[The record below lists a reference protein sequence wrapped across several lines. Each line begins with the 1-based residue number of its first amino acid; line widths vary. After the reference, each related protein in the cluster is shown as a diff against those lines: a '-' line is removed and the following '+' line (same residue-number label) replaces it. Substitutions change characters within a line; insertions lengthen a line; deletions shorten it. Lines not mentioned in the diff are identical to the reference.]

1 MGYDWAADYGRTYLM
16 PPALDDWIG
25 PDHPARFVRSFVE
38 RFSSKEWQIEERR
51 GGFGRPAYEEELLLK
66 LWMYAY
72 LRGIFSS
79 RGVERACREMVP
91 FMWLAGEHRPD
102 HNTLW
107 RFWTGHQRTIG
118 RVFELGL
125 DVSREME
132 LVGLEL
138 QAVDGTK
145 IQACGSPRS
154 MTTREQL
161 ERRRERNHQRRL
173 EIERA
178 IQQAEEREKNEPE
191 VGGLTEELQ
200 NRKRLEEKID
210 ELLEKI
216 DPKARQ
222 NPFEKDARPLKGC
235 GLGYNAQAM
244 VDDTAGLIVAEA
256 VVSDANDQKQLVPM
270 VDQVV
275 ERFGQPA
282 AETLADGGYNTERA
296 LAEAEEKNYE
306 VLVAAGPGEPTRD
319 DQKPYHSTR
328 FTHDPIRDVVVCPA
342 GKDLTF
348 ERTKRR
354 KNGTEVRIFRGRE
367 CRDCP
372 VRAACTRDP
381 RGRSFDLS
389 PHRGAVMRQRD
400 KRGLPTNR
408 QRYKRRMPLAERT
421 FAVIKRQLRF
431 TRFKAR
437 GLANAALEW
446 NFICGIFN
454 LKLLAALP
462 LPA

>member
-102 HNTLW
+102 HNTLR

-161 ERRRERNHQRRL
+161 ERRGGAQSPEASGNRTCDPAGRGTRK
-173 EIERA
+173 ERA
-178 IQQAEEREKNEPE
+178 GSWR
-191 VGGLTEELQ
+191 TD
-200 NRKRLEEKID
+200 RR
-210 ELLEKI
+210 
-216 DPKARQ
+216 
-222 NPFEKDARPLKGC
+222 
-235 GLGYNAQAM
+235 
-244 VDDTAGLIVAEA
+244 
-256 VVSDANDQKQLVPM
+256 
-270 VDQVV
+270 
-275 ERFGQPA
+275 A
-282 AETLADGGYNTERA
+282 AEPKTARREDRRTAREDRS
-296 LAEAEEKNYE
+296 ES
-306 VLVAAGPGEPTRD
+306 AA
-319 DQKPYHSTR
+319 KS
-328 FTHDPIRDVVVCPA
+328 V
-342 GKDLTF
+342 
-348 ERTKRR
+348 
-354 KNGTEVRIFRGRE
+354 
-367 CRDCP
+367 
-372 VRAACTRDP
+372 
-381 RGRSFDLS
+381 
-389 PHRGAVMRQRD
+389 
-400 KRGLPTNR
+400 
-408 QRYKRRMPLAERT
+408 
-421 FAVIKRQLRF
+421 
-431 TRFKAR
+431 
-437 GLANAALEW
+437 
-446 NFICGIFN
+446 
-454 LKLLAALP
+454 
-462 LPA
+462 